1 MCQAKSSSEP
11 SYFMFFSRNWWIGP
25 EFSVLWAAEFITVQV
40 ALHEAPDLHKPSFY
54 TTVRCSLLSFCQA
67 HLFCIFTL
75 LKVFSHAKNPL
86 TNVASLV
93 QCITSSLKML
103 LTLLV
108 KEHGNL
114 TVFLKMYSLNK
125 NL

>member
-25 EFSVLWAAEFITVQV
+25 EFSVLRAAEFITVQV
-40 ALHEAPDLHKPSFY
+40 ALHEAPDRHKPPFY
-54 TTVRCSLLSFCQA
+54 ITVRCSLLSFCRA

-93 QCITSSLKML
+93 LMHYFLIKNASDLLKSMEILLYFFKIYSLKK
-103 LTLLV
+103 TL
-108 KEHGNL
+108 
-114 TVFLKMYSLNK
+114 
-125 NL
+125 